1 MAFTE
6 DEIATH
12 AAVIERAF
20 WSRRR
25 PELSIRHLMREAQRF
40 AGQSIELFYVRPVY
54 SDHSKHVEEPIAKLT
69 YVRTSGTWRIF
80 WQRADLKWHRY
91 TPHPEAGSLAEALS
105 IVDQDANC
113 CFFG

>member
-12 AAVIERAF
+12 AVTLEHEF

-25 PELSIRHLMREAQRF
+25 PKLSIHHLIREGQRF
-40 AGQSIELFYVRPVY
+40 AGQSIELFYARPVF
-54 SDHSKHVEEPIAKLT
+54 SDPSRQVEEPIAKLT

-80 WQRADLKWHRY
+80 WQLADLKWHRY
-91 TPHPEAGSLAEALS
+91 TPQPEAGSLAEALH

>member
-6 DEIATH
+6 DEIAAHTATLELH
-12 AAVIERAF
+12 F

-25 PELSIRHLMREAQRF
+25 PPLSMRELMREGQRF
-40 AGQSIELFYVRPVY
+40 TDQSIELFYVRPVHFDPTRY
-54 SDHSKHVEEPIAKLT
+54 IEDPIAKLT
-69 YVRTSGTWRIF
+69 YVRLSDSWRIF

-91 TPHPEAGSLAEALS
+91 TPCPEADSLTKALRV
-105 IVDQDANC
+105 IDQDANC

>member
-6 DEIATH
+6 DEIAAHT
-12 AAVIERAF
+12 ATLEREF

-25 PELSIRHLMREAQRF
+25 PKLEIRHLMREGQRID
-40 AGQSIELFYVRPVY
+40 GQSIELFYVRPRFNDP
-54 SDHSKHVEEPIAKLT
+54 SRQLEEPIAKLT
-69 YVRTSGTWRIF
+69 YVRASNSWRIF

-91 TPHPEAGSLAEALS
+91 APHPDADSLAAALRV
-105 IVDQDANC
+105 IHQDANC